1 MDKLLENTRLS
12 ISSRYNREIAQDT
25 KVFLL
30 NLLKYIYYKV
40 TCILVFKKK
49 FLHSVKKLTMYE
61 ALVFCYF

>member
-30 NLLKYIYYKV
+30 NLLKYIYKV
-40 TCILVFKKK
+40 TCTRKYI
-49 FLHSVKKLTMYE
+49 FLHNEEKLE
-61 ALVFCYF
+61 L

>member
-40 TCILVFKKK
+40 TCILVFKKI
-49 FLHSVKKLTMYE
+49 SIQCKKKRCMKL
-61 ALVFCYF
+61 